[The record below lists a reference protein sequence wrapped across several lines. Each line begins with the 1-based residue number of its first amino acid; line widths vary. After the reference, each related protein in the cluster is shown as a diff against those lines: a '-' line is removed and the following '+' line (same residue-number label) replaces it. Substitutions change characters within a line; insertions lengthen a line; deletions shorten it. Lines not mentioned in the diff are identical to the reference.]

1 MSEMNYPYS
10 DDNMR
15 FDEDSNQYVLTE
27 KALMSRGIDLRSRL
41 TDTTTLAPESVIES
55 ILWMGSDMI
64 YQFIH
69 EHNDDNAFQDELIAR
84 YPAFRSIIY
93 NAMLNQ
99 VLYILN
105 DGNLD
110 FSLIEEERNK
120 PINKASVRIL
130 NTIPKGLRHPITYVG
145 AWRRWRW

>member
-1 MSEMNYPYS
+1 MPEMNYPYS

-84 YPAFRSIIY
+84 YPAFRPIIF

-110 FSLIEEERNK
+110 FFID
-120 PINKASVRIL
+120 
-130 NTIPKGLRHPITYVG
+130 
-145 AWRRWRW
+145 RRGTK